1 MIQQGQIYKHTKL
14 ECLVEIKNYKGGDIA
29 SFFLLNDDTT
39 RQIHTFYSKKIER
52 IGVGNVKYLLNC
64 KTNKQ
69 LELF

>member
-1 MIQQGQIYKHTKL
+1 MITVGQIYKHTKL
-14 ECLVEIKNYKGGDIA
+14 DCLVEIKNYKGGVIA
-29 SFFLLNDDTT
+29 SFFLLNEDTT
-39 RQIHTFYSKKIER
+39 RQTHTFSSKQIER